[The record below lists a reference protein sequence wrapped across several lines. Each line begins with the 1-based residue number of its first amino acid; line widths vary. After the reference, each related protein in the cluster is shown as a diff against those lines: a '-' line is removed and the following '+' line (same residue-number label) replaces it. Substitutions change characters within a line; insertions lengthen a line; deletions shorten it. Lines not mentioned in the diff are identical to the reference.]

1 MINHKTALRGMIIST
16 AHSCS
21 GDPKLNRN
29 AKIRTRVRRFGWK
42 SSRPDKFK
50 QVFEKSE
57 LQLSPM
63 KTIKLGSNPGSGKN
77 FRLQKNQLTR
87 NWSLRVRPE
96 KSQAIWP
103 RMNQQKNQ
111 FLSMN

>member
-1 MINHKTALRGMIIST
+1 MIEYKTDLWGMIIST
-16 AHSCS
+16 AHNCS
-21 GDPKLNRN
+21 GDPKLNKR
-29 AKIRTRVRRFGWK
+29 AKIRTRVRRLGWK

-57 LQLSPM
+57 LQVSPM
-63 KTIKLGSNPGSGKN
+63 KTIKPGSNSGSGKN

-103 RMNQQKNQ
+103 RMNQLKNQ

>member
-1 MINHKTALRGMIIST
+1 MIDHKTALRGMISST
-16 AHSCS
+16 EHNCS
-21 GDPKLNRN
+21 GDPKLNRK

-57 LQLSPM
+57 LQRTPM

-77 FRLQKNQLTR
+77 FRLDKNQLTR
-87 NWSLRVRPE
+87 NWSLSRQTR
-96 KSQAIWP
+96 KISSD
-103 RMNQQKNQ
+103 
-111 FLSMN
+111 LT